1 MNVAICDDDPIFCQK
16 MEKLVNKVFNSNCSC
31 EVFYSSERLL
41 QYLDEQPAFF
51 QLYLLDI
58 EMPGLDGFQLAKLI
72 RKSDSEALL
81 VFVTNHEEEMP
92 NAFDVR
98 AFHYLVKPL
107 NEDKATE
114 VLLSAERF
122 FSKRRLL
129 FRFVS
134 RKQFYS
140 LFVSQIEYFESNGR
154 KIRVHTLD
162 ETIHEYYDTLDE
174 VEIKVETGNFARVH
188 KSYLVNMEYLHRVEN
203 KRVLLQCGRA
213 IAISRKYRAEFHQLY
228 RRYLLQY
235 EGMEQVLGGEQY
247 V

>member
-1 MNVAICDDDPIFCQK
+1 MNVVICDDDPIFCQK
-16 MEKLVNKVFNSNCSC
+16 LEKLVNEVFKQGCEC

-41 QYLDEQPAFF
+41 HYLEENPAFF

-58 EMPGLDGFQLAKLI
+58 EMPGLDGLQMAKLI
-72 RKSDSEALL
+72 RKRDTEALL

-107 NEDKATE
+107 DVHKATE
-114 VLLSAERF
+114 VLFSAERF
-122 FSKRRLL
+122 FSKKRLL

-140 LFVSQIEYFESNGR
+140 LFVSQIEYFESAGR
-154 KIRVHTLD
+154 KIRIHTQD
-162 ETIHEYYDTLDE
+162 QIIHEYYDTLDE
-174 VEIKVETGNFARVH
+174 VEQKIETGIFARIH
-188 KSYLVNMEYLHRVEN
+188 KSYLVNMEFLQRVEN
-203 KRVLLQCGRA
+203 KRVLLQCGRVL
-213 IAISRKYRAEFHQLY
+213 AISRKYHGHFHQMY
-228 RRYLLQY
+228 RRHLLQY
-235 EGMEQVLGGEQY
+235 EGMEQDLGGEQY

>member
-16 MEKLVNKVFNSNCSC
+16 MEKLVNQVFNHSCGC
-31 EVFYSSERLL
+31 EVFFSSERLL
-41 QYLDEQPAFF
+41 QSIKEKPAFF

-58 EMPGLDGFQLAKLI
+58 EMPGMDGLQVAKQI
-72 RKSDSEALL
+72 RSRDTEALL
-81 VFVTNHEEEMP
+81 VFVTNHEEQMP

-107 NEDKATE
+107 DEEKAIK

-122 FSKRRLL
+122 FSKRKSL

-134 RKQFYS
+134 HKQFYS
-140 LFVSQIEYFESNGR
+140 LFVSQIEYFESAGR

-162 ETIHEYYDTLDE
+162 GSVHEYYDTLDE
-174 VEIKVETGNFARVH
+174 VEIKVETGNFARIH

-203 KRVLLQCGRA
+203 KQVLLQCGRT
-213 IAISRKYRAEFHQLY
+213 IAISRKYRPQFHRLY

-235 EGMEQVLGGEQY
+235 EEIGQVWGGEQY